1 MPLPNTSNVSTPLA
15 FGYQANISDGVTD
28 VLLRLAVAPGRELS
42 ITTAPLSA
50 QQVNTAQIPEEFRAE
65 FGQSYGRS
73 DLSGGAGLDQAH
85 QRNQGPNDYRKFFD
99 SKGVD
104 VFSNADDKGK
114 AYSIKLLHG
123 TELISAR
130 ASSEVEQHIISHE
143 DVLYVAQGHDI
154 HYSSDNGNT
163 WTTTDPYAAGPAF
176 DVTGLIL
183 VGHVLHA
190 SLNNG
195 TDSIVRKLDLDN
207 IGGGWSNYMGLH
219 SSHVYTGLFYIKNY
233 IIAIDTDG
241 HLHELDGTAS
251 PGLIK
256 DLPAG
261 SYWKTVIDGGSVILA
276 ASDDGYIYSIKD
288 DQTSGL
294 ILAGQTYIEGEEIV
308 DMTESNGIVFFST
321 AQSSTASGKI
331 GRVYRATVA
340 TDGVLY
346 TLDQRQL
353 IKQFGDE
360 NTSVDKSPTAFFN
373 TRDQIYFGV
382 IEQGVG
388 LGSPEAQLYTIYLPT
403 FGYARDLYYEG
414 THGLIKGIAA
424 ANDRLFFIVDQVGL
438 VKELT
443 TYVDDGYIVFS
454 AADFYTSQAK
464 QWVGGRL
471 YTNPMPSGAEV
482 LAEFANELDSFSA
495 PYITNF
501 TTLTN
506 AQIQGTGEE
515 IPMVNVIDRWLIPK
529 LTLKASADNT
539 QSPEVYSY
547 SFRAFPEPEDV
558 IARIPVNVSDRI
570 ERPGKRAKVIPGI
583 GNKLFN
589 ALKRLEG
596 KSVILN
602 IYKPEETIRGIV
614 ENITLPVQEITKL
627 GSTMVFCTIQIR
639 GQRQNVD
646 TSEVS
651 SLGSLGVGQLGIY
664 EFGV

>member
-1 MPLPNTSNVSTPLA
+1 MPLPNTSNVATPLA
-15 FGYQANISDGVTD
+15 FGYQAQISDGVTD
-28 VLLRLAVAPGRELS
+28 ILLRLAVAPGRELS

-65 FGQSYGRS
+65 FGQSYART

-85 QRNQGPNDYRKFFD
+85 QRNQGPNDYRRFFD

-114 AYSIKLLHG
+114 AYSIKLLHD
-123 TELISAR
+123 TELITAR

-154 HYSSDNGNT
+154 HYSSDNGDT
-163 WTTTDPYAAGPAF
+163 WTTTDPYAAGPGF
-176 DVTGLIL
+176 DVTGMVL
-183 VGHVLHA
+183 VGHELYV
-190 SLNNG
+190 SLNDG
-195 TDSIVRKLDLDN
+195 TDSIVRYADADDLAA
-207 IGGGWSNYMGLH
+207 GWSNYMSLH

-233 IIAIDTDG
+233 LLAIDTDG
-241 HLHELDGTAS
+241 HLHELDGSSS

-261 SYWKTVIDGGSVILA
+261 SYWKTVIDGGSVMLA

-308 DMTESNGIVFFST
+308 DMTESNGIIFFST

-346 TLDQRQL
+346 TLDQQQL

-360 NTSVDKSPTAFFN
+360 DTTVDKSPTAFFR
-373 TRDQIYFGV
+373 TRDQIYFG
-382 IEQGVG
+382 IIDSASETD
-388 LGSPEAQLYTIYLPT
+388 LYTIYLPT
-403 FGYARDLYYEG
+403 FGYARDIYYTG
-414 THGLIKGIAA
+414 TSGVIKGISS
-424 ANDRLFFIVDQVGL
+424 ANDRLFFIVDQIGL
-438 VKELT
+438 IKELT
-443 TYVDDGYIVFS
+443 TYLDSGYIIFS
-454 AADFYTSQAK
+454 AADFYTAQAK

-471 YTNPMPSGAEV
+471 YTNIMPSGAEV
-482 LAEFANELDSFSA
+482 LAEFANELDSLEDPESIN
-495 PYITNF
+495 Y

-506 AQIQGTGEE
+506 AQIQGSGEE
-515 IPMVNVIDRWLIPK
+515 IPMVNVVDRWLIPK
-529 LTLKASADNT
+529 LVLSASNDNT

-547 SFRAFPEPEDV
+547 SYRAFPEPEDV
-558 IARIPVNVSDRI
+558 IARLPINVSDRI

-583 GNKLFN
+583 GNKLFA

-596 KSVILN
+596 KSVVLSL
-602 IYKPEETIRGIV
+602 YKPEETIRGIV

-639 GQRQNVD
+639 GQRQNTN

-651 SLGSLGVGQLGIY
+651 SLGSLGVGQLGVY
-664 EFGV
+664 RFGV

>member
-1 MPLPNTSNVSTPLA
+1 MPLPNTSNVATPLA
-15 FGYQANISDGVTD
+15 FGYQAQISDGVTD
-28 VLLRLAVAPGRELS
+28 ILLRLAVAPGRELS

-65 FGQSYGRS
+65 FGQSYART

-85 QRNQGPNDYRKFFD
+85 QRNQGPNDYRRFFD

-130 ASSEVEQHIISHE
+130 ASSEVEQHVISHE
-143 DVLYVAQGHDI
+143 DVLYVAQGHNI
-154 HYSSDNGNT
+154 HYSSDNGDT

-195 TDSIVRKLDLDN
+195 NDSIVRKLDLDN

-219 SSHVYTGLFYIKNY
+219 SSHIYTGLFYIKNY

-241 HLHELDGTAS
+241 HLHELNGSAS

-256 DLPAG
+256 DLPDG
-261 SYWKTVIDGGSVILA
+261 SYWKAVIDGGSVILA

-308 DMTESNGIVFFST
+308 DMTESNGIIFFST

-346 TLDQRQL
+346 TLDQQQL

-360 NTSVDKSPTAFFN
+360 NTTVDKSPTAFFR
-373 TRDQIYFGV
+373 TRDQIYFG
-382 IEQGVG
+382 IIHSASETD
-388 LGSPEAQLYTIYLPT
+388 LYTIYLPT
-403 FGYARDLYYEG
+403 LGYARDIYYTG
-414 THGLIKGIAA
+414 TSGVIKGISSV
-424 ANDRLFFIVDQVGL
+424 NDRLFFIVDQIGL
-438 VKELT
+438 IKELT
-443 TYVDDGYIVFS
+443 TYLDSGYIILP
-454 AADFYTSQAK
+454 AADFYTAQSK

-471 YTNPMPSGAEV
+471 YTNIMPSGAEV
-482 LAEFANELDSFSA
+482 LAEFANELDSLEDPESIN
-495 PYITNF
+495 Y

-506 AQIQGTGEE
+506 AQIQGSGEE
-515 IPMVNVIDRWLIPK
+515 IPMVNVVDRWLIPK
-529 LTLKASADNT
+529 LVLKASNDNT

-547 SFRAFPEPEDV
+547 SYRAFPEPEDV
-558 IARIPVNVSDRI
+558 IARLPINVSDRI

-583 GNKLFN
+583 GNKLFA

-596 KSVILN
+596 KSVVLSL
-602 IYKPEETIRGIV
+602 YKPEETIRGIV

-639 GQRQNVD
+639 GQRQNTN

-651 SLGSLGVGQLGIY
+651 SLGALGVGQLGVY
-664 EFGV
+664 QFGI

>member
-1 MPLPNTSNVSTPLA
+1 MPLPNTSNVATPLA

-28 VLLRLAVAPGRELS
+28 ILLRLAVAPGRELS

-85 QRNQGPNDYRKFFD
+85 QRNQGPNDYRRFFD

-114 AYSIKLLHG
+114 AYSIKLLHQ
-123 TELISAR
+123 TELVSAR

-143 DVLYVAQGHDI
+143 DVLYVAQGHNI
-154 HYSSDNGNT
+154 YYSSDNGDT

-176 DVTGLIL
+176 DVTGMVL
-183 VGHVLHA
+183 VGHELYV
-190 SLNNG
+190 SLNDG
-195 TDSIVRKLDLDN
+195 TDSIVRYADADDLAA
-207 IGGGWSNYMGLH
+207 GWSNYMSLH

-233 IIAIDTDG
+233 LFAIDTDG
-241 HLHELDGTAS
+241 HLHELNGTPS

-256 DLPAG
+256 DLPSG

-294 ILAGQTYIEGEEIV
+294 ILAGQTYIEGESIV
-308 DMTESNGIVFFST
+308 DMTESNGIIFYST
-321 AQSSTASGKI
+321 SQSSTASGKI

-373 TRDQIYFGV
+373 TRDQIYFG
-382 IEQGVG
+382 IIDSASETD
-388 LGSPEAQLYTIYLPT
+388 LYTIYLPT
-403 FGYARDLYYEG
+403 FGYARDIYYTG
-414 THGLIKGIAA
+414 TSGKVKGVTSV
-424 ANDRLFFIVDQVGL
+424 NDRIFFIVDQIGV
-438 VKELT
+438 VKELS
-443 TYVDDGYIVFS
+443 TYLDSGYIIFP
-454 AADFYTSQAK
+454 AADFYTAQAK

-471 YTNPMPSGAEV
+471 YTNLLPSGGEV
-482 LAEFANELDSFSA
+482 LAEFANELDSLENPNSSN
-495 PYITNF
+495 YS
-501 TTLTN
+501 TLTN
-506 AQIQGTGEE
+506 AQIQGTGDEV
-515 IPMVNVIDRWLIPK
+515 PMVNVIDRWLIPK
-529 LTLKASADNT
+529 LVISASADNT

-547 SFRAFPEPEDV
+547 SYRAFPEPEDV

-651 SLGSLGVGQLGIY
+651 SLGSLGIGQLGVY
-664 EFGV
+664 QFGV